1 MPDDTPPPARP
12 GGIDCT
18 TAMRRLYAFLD
29 GALPAGEASAVETH
43 VAECA
48 ECRAHTEFERELLAS
63 IRGVRERHD
72 DVDGLRDAVL
82 RVLHGAGLA

>member
-1 MPDDTPPPARP
+1 MPDDILSPATP

-29 GALPAGEASAVETH
+29 GALPPGEASAVEAH
-43 VAECA
+43 VADCA
-48 ECRAHTEFERELLAS
+48 ECRAHTDFERALLAS

-72 DVDGLRDAVL
+72 DVDRLRDAVL
-82 RVLHGAGLA
+82 RVLHGAGLP